1 MLPLFF
7 PRLFQSEFTR
17 MNATESVFEIF
28 ILLQLSIG
36 ISGNVFLLL
45 LTIRT
50 VSTSHKSYSS
60 DLIYAH
66 LALTNNLILL
76 TRGIPGIFS
85 IWGLWNFLDD
95 AGCKLLIYIHRVARS
110 LAICT
115 TCLLSIFQAITI
127 SPSTSKWAGIKA
139 KLPKCIIPCFLSFW
153 ALSLLIDVS
162 APIYI
167 IGPQN
172 STRDQYT
179 FMLKHC
185 SLVNISAEALLINTC
200 VISFRDLLFMGLMST
215 ASGYM
220 VFVLHKHH
228 QQVQHLHGSGCSPR
242 EIPEMRAA
250 KCVIILMVLY
260 LLLYGLETVML
271 TAFLNMRNK
280 SLQVRT
286 NIDLSIPFSIISP
299 FLVIHS
305 NRRMRTCGKGK
316 SHS

>member
-1 MLPLFF
+1 LPLFP
-7 PRLFQSEFTR
+7 PRLLQSKFTR

-45 LTIRT
+45 LTIRI
-50 VSTSHKSYSS
+50 VFTSHKSNSS
-60 DLIYAH
+60 ELIYVH

-95 AGCKLLIYIHRVARS
+95 DGCKLLIYVHRVARS
-110 LAICT
+110 LATCT
-115 TCLLSIFQAITI
+115 ICLLSIFQAITI
-127 SPSTSKWAGIKA
+127 SPSTTQWAGIKA
-139 KLPKCIIPCFLSFW
+139 KLPKCIIPCFLSFGV
-153 ALSLLIDVS
+153 LNLLIDVS

-172 STRDQYT
+172 STRDQQT
-179 FMLKHC
+179 FILKHC
-185 SLVNISAEALLINTC
+185 SLVKISAETLLVNSF
-200 VISFRDLLFMGLMST
+200 VISIRDLLFMGLMGT

-220 VFVLHKHH
+220 VFILHRPHWW
-228 QQVQHLHGSGCSPR
+228 VRHLHGSGCSPR
-242 EIPEMRAA
+242 VIPEMWAA
-250 KCVIILMVLY
+250 KCVIVLMVLY
-260 LLLYGLETVML
+260 LLLHGLETVML

-280 SLQVRT
+280 SLPVTT
-286 NIDLSIPFSIISP
+286 NIDLSIHFSVISP

-305 NRRMRTCGKGK
+305 NQRMRTCGKRK